1 MTDLDQL
8 RAAEG
13 EALRRALGA
22 AEAVGGGCLYGEAG
36 HKRGCLCYVEENAAF
51 PAYRKAIE
59 RRVRAEDEFTAGY
72 PAGGLDP
79 TPPPAGA
86 AS

>member
-1 MTDLDQL
+1 MSDRDQL
-8 RAAEG
+8 RAAEVRAADKFWSAPAKFRMG
-13 EALRRALGA
+13 DQDALDFLRF
-22 AEAVGGGCLYGEAG
+22 CI
-36 HKRGCLCYVEENAAF
+36 EEH
-51 PAYRKAIE
+51 RITVE